1 MIVFI
6 MLGFYEMMKS
16 SFWMIDVNVVL
27 GEIVRS
33 LECLVDSRYLFQSIL
48 ILQGKVSG
56 NLLFGSWVG
65 FENVDLMVRVR

>member
-16 SFWMIDVNVVL
+16 SFWMIDVIVVL

-56 NLLFGSWVG
+56 YLLFGSWVW

>member
-56 NLLFGSWVG
+56 YLLFGSWVW